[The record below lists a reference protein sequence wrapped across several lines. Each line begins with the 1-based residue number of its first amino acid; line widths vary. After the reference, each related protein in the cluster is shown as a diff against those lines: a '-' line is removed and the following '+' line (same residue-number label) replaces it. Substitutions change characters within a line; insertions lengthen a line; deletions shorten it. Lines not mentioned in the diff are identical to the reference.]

1 MDNDHHPP
9 ERLTRPL
16 DPTGSRLR
24 ELLAQAVDYV
34 ASTVD
39 RLPGSPAS
47 DLTDIH
53 PMLADPRI
61 RAAPPRDG
69 RPLAELLD
77 VLDHA
82 AGKGMN
88 LPSPGFMAFTP
99 GGGLVTAAIADLIA
113 DVLNRPT
120 GVAFPAPALVAMETD
135 VLRWTADLFGMPDS
149 TMGTLTTG
157 ASIATLSAVITAR
170 HARLTGDFR
179 RGTAYVSDQA
189 HPCIAKALRLA
200 GFPGDAVRTVPS
212 DADQRMD
219 VRALEMAVD
228 ADRAVGL
235 RPFLVVGTA
244 GTTNTG
250 AVDPLSSIADVAVRE
265 RLWFHVD
272 AAYGGYFQLTRRG
285 RDRLHG
291 ADRADSLVIDP
302 HKGLF
307 LPFGTG
313 CLLVRQGELLRR
325 AHSADSAAY
334 RQDLRDT
341 GLADFADYSIE
352 LSRDFRGLRIWLP
365 LHLHGVEAF
374 RSALDEMLD
383 LAALLHAELSH
394 DPRLAV
400 TGRPQ
405 LSTVTF
411 RCRVADPDAADAA
424 TRELVRRV
432 NDEGRVYLSSTWVD
446 GRYAGR
452 VCILNHRIDRD
463 RVAEAAAAIRRHAD
477 DIVKASAAGRR

>member
-1 MDNDHHPP
+1 MDNDPHLP
-9 ERLTRPL
+9 ERPTRPL
-16 DPTGSRLR
+16 DPTGPRLR
-24 ELLAQAVDYV
+24 ELLAHAVDYV
-34 ASTVD
+34 ANTVD
-39 RLPGSPAS
+39 RLPESLAA
-47 DLTDIH
+47 DFTEIH
-53 PMLADPRI
+53 PTLADPRI

-77 VLDHA
+77 VLDRA
-82 AGKGMN
+82 ASKGMN

-99 GGGLVTAAIADLIA
+99 GGGLVAAAIADLVA
-113 DVLNRPT
+113 DVLNRYT
-120 GVAFPAPALVAMETD
+120 GVAFPAPALVALETD

-157 ASIATLSAVITAR
+157 ASIATLSAVVTAR
-170 HARLTGDFR
+170 QARFAGDFR

-189 HPCIAKALRLA
+189 HPCVAKALRLA
-200 GFPGDAVRTVPS
+200 GFPRDAVSAVPS

-219 VRALEMAVD
+219 VRALELAVA
-228 ADRAVGL
+228 ADRAAD
-235 RPFLVVGTA
+235 RHPFLVVGTA
-244 GTTNTG
+244 GTTDTG

-265 RLWFHVD
+265 GLWFHVD

-291 ADRADSLVIDP
+291 AGRADSLVVDP

-325 AHSADSAAY
+325 AHGADPAAI
-334 RQDLRDT
+334 RQDLQDT
-341 GLADFADYSIE
+341 GLADFADYSME
-352 LSRDFRGLRIWLP
+352 LSRDFRGLRLWLP

-374 RSALDEMLD
+374 RSALDDMLD
-383 LAALLHAELSH
+383 LAELLHAELSH

-411 RCRVADPDAADAA
+411 RCRVADPDAADDA

-432 NDEGRVYLSSTWVD
+432 NDERRVYLSSTRVD

-452 VCILNHRIDRD
+452 VCILNHRVDRD
-463 RVAEAAAAIRRHAD
+463 RVAEAAQSIRRHAAA
-477 DIVKASAAGRR
+477 IVRAG